1 MIYFPFFHHPVILH
15 FGILRSDFIVLIS
28 KMDFLKNCRVQQHC
42 FTDIFPLLHLEHLSY
57 EQVKTKRKLSRL
69 EMSIKI
75 NKKKNIHLLYINSKI
90 KMDTIIGFFIFQL
103 HVPVISWI

>member
-1 MIYFPFFHHPVILH
+1 MIYFSFFHHPVILH

-28 KMDFLKNCRVQQHC
+28 KMDFLKNCRVVQQHC

-57 EQVKTKRKLSRL
+57 EPVKTKRKLSRL

-75 NKKKNIHLLYINSKI
+75 NKKKTFIYVLYKLQ
-90 KMDTIIGFFIFQL
+90 D
-103 HVPVISWI
+103 